1 MKIRHVSIGAA
12 VLLLMLGGCA
22 VTPPTGPSIMVLP
35 GPGKTFN
42 AFQVDDYNCRAAAGQ
57 SIGYAAG
64 ATSQAAQQ
72 NGAAS
77 AVAGTLMG
85 AAAGAAIGAAAGNA
99 GEGAAIGAGSGL
111 ILGTASGA
119 ANAQASQA
127 DLQWQYDVTYGQC
140 MAAKGNAVPPMPP
153 AGAYGYA
160 YSAPYGVYPSY
171 GYFYPPVTFT
181 YGFGWGGWGGG
192 WHRGGW
198 NGGWHGG
205 GGNGGWHNGGWNGG
219 GHGGGGSYWHNH

>member
-1 MKIRHVSIGAA
+1 MPGPEQAYNLRNVKTRKWRGDLQMKMRHFSLGAA
-12 VLLLMLGGCA
+12 VLPLMLGGCA
-22 VTPPTGPSIMVLP
+22 VTPPSGPSIMVLP

-42 AFQVDDYNCRAAAGQ
+42 AFQVDDYDCRAAAEQ

-119 ANAQASQA
+119 SNAQA
-127 DLQWQYDVTYGQC
+127 
-140 MAAKGNAVPPMPP
+140 
-153 AGAYGYA
+153 
-160 YSAPYGVYPSY
+160 
-171 GYFYPPVTFT
+171 
-181 YGFGWGGWGGG
+181 
-192 WHRGGW
+192 
-198 NGGWHGG
+198 
-205 GGNGGWHNGGWNGG
+205 
-219 GHGGGGSYWHNH
+219 

>member
-1 MKIRHVSIGAA
+1 MKMRHVSLGAA
-12 VLLLMLGGCA
+12 VLPLMLGGCA
-22 VTPPTGPSIMVLP
+22 VTPPSGPSIMVLP

-57 SIGYAAG
+57 NIGYAAG

-111 ILGTASGA
+111 VLGTASGA
-119 ANAQASQA
+119 ANTQASQA
-127 DLQWQYDVTYGQC
+127 GLQWQYDVTYGQC
-140 MAAKGNAVPPMPP
+140 MAAKGNSVPPMPP
-153 AGAYGYA
+153 AGFYGYA
-160 YSAPYGVYPSY
+160 YPPPYGAYPGY
-171 GYFYPPVTFT
+171 GYFYPPVTFS
-181 YGFGWGGWGGG
+181 FGWGGWYGDGWHGGG
-192 WHRGGW
+192 WHGGGW
-198 NGGWHGG
+198 HGGGWHGG
-205 GGNGGWHNGGWNGG
+205 GGGHGWH
-219 GHGGGGSYWHNH
+219 H

>member
-1 MKIRHVSIGAA
+1 MTMRHVFLGAA
-12 VLLLMLGGCA
+12 VLPLMLGGCA
-22 VTPPTGPSIMVLP
+22 VTPPSGPSVMVLP

-42 AFQVDDYNCRAAAGQ
+42 AFQVDDYSCRAAAGQ

-111 ILGTASGA
+111 VLGTASGA
-119 ANAQASQA
+119 ANTQASQA
-127 DLQWQYDVTYGQC
+127 GLQWQYDVTYGQC
-140 MAAKGNAVPPMPP
+140 MAAKGNSVPPMPP
-153 AGAYGYA
+153 AGPYGYA
-160 YSAPYGVYPSY
+160 YPPPYGVYPGY
-171 GYFYPPVTFT
+171 GYFYPPVTFS
-181 YGFGWGGWGGG
+181 FGWGGWYGDGWHGGG
-192 WHRGGW
+192 WHG
-198 NGGWHGG
+198 GGWHGG
-205 GGNGGWHNGGWNGG
+205 GGGHGWH
-219 GHGGGGSYWHNH
+219 H